1 MLSKLY
7 LLLNIVCSGIE
18 KNVEAL
24 EYELSMTYLLASQLH
39 LIGGF

>member
-7 LLLNIVCSGIE
+7 LLLNIVSSGIE
-18 KNVEAL
+18 KNVEAF
-24 EYELSMTYLLASQLH
+24 EYGLSMTYLLVSQLH